1 MKIFYLGDPG
11 NKQEDSIKNLNC
23 HRRALTDD
31 YQVEFNKIIQQGLS
45 EGDKNA
51 NLNAAVALY
60 LATYFDINNTSS
72 QNYLQKFKGE
82 EKLQKFFDAFSESP
96 LNQHDNK
103 FSRKIRQHFNL
114 YHLICSDAELG
125 DAKKTRKIL

>member
-31 YQVEFNKIIQQGLS
+31 YQTIFNKIIQDGV
-45 EGDKNA
+45 EKGDQNA

-60 LATYFDINNTSS
+60 LATYFDFNESGVAYQQRFSNDQQFYKFIN
-72 QNYLQKFKGE
+72 
-82 EKLQKFFDAFSESP
+82 AFGQSP
-96 LNQHDNK
+96 MNQ
-103 FSRKIRQHFNL
+103 
-114 YHLICSDAELG
+114 
-125 DAKKTRKIL
+125 